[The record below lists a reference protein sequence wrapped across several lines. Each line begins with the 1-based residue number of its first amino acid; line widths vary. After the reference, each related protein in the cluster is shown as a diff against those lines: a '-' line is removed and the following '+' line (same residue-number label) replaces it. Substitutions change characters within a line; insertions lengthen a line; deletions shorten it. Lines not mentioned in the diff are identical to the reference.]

1 MLDWQ
6 FRQPGS
12 ERKELDMNRDMVEGN
27 WKQFKGKV
35 RARWAKLTDD
45 HFIVVADKVQE
56 ASPRRVFM
64 MKEEIPSRRVVLR
77 GALAVG
83 CGLCL
88 PIALSGC
95 DSKKDS
101 SPAGAAPG
109 SSPAA
114 STDSAAQAAPK
125 KVSQASVQYQT
136 QPKGEQKCS
145 NCMNFIAESNT
156 CKLVDGQV
164 SPEGWCSLWA
174 KKA

>member
-1 MLDWQ
+1 
-6 FRQPGS
+6 
-12 ERKELDMNRDMVEGN
+12 MNRDMVEGN
-27 WKQFKGKV
+27 WKHFKGKV

-45 HFIVVADKVQE
+45 HFVVAADKVQE

-88 PIALSGC
+88 PMALSGC
-95 DSKKDS
+95 DPKKGET
-101 SPAGAAPG
+101 PAGAAPAN
-109 SSPAA
+109 SPAA
-114 STDSAAQAAPK
+114 STDSAAQAAAPK

-145 NCMNFIAESNT
+145 TCANFIAPNS
-156 CKLVDGQV
+156 CKLVDGQI
-164 SPEGWCSLWA
+164 SPEGWCNLWV

>member
-1 MLDWQ
+1 
-6 FRQPGS
+6 
-12 ERKELDMNRDMVEGN
+12 MNRDIVEGS

-35 RARWAKLTDD
+35 KARWTRLNDD
-45 HFIVVADKVQE
+45 LRDVVADRVQD
-56 ASPRRVFM
+56 AAPRPGGA

-95 DSKKDS
+95 DSKKGAT
-101 SPAGAAPG
+101 PAGAPG
-109 SSPAA
+109 STADKA
-114 STDSAAQAAPK
+114 TQATAN

-145 NCMNFIAESNT
+145 TCANFIAPNS
-156 CKLVDGQV
+156 CKLVDGQI
-164 SPEGWCSLWA
+164 SPEGWCNLWT